1 MPGIDHL
8 KDQPLWSES
17 VYLDCVSAD
26 GETGFVVRLCR
37 YPTEG
42 TAWLWA
48 HVFLPGETYAY
59 TDHYLP
65 CTPDVS
71 PVDGEKVVYR
81 LDHEAD
87 MSMTRAGPRMAPTA
101 AGVSISAMAHLSPHP
116 PHGAGKHEV
125 HLVATF
131 APLGASGTTVPGR
144 VELLGEVRV
153 SADVDGEELK
163 FTGFGQWHEQHQEQ
177 PRFLRPFTYAL
188 AVAMDPETFL
198 LATEEDT
205 DTPWPVQFFIHG
217 DAYKLWGVIE
227 SDRHLF
233 GVAEGHL
240 HLLGTDQLGRDILSR
255 LFFATRTSLTIGVVG
270 LLISFVLGLIIGGI
284 SGFFGGGV
292 DDAIQRFIEFIR
304 SIPTLPLWMALAAAL
319 PRDWTPQR
327 VYFMITIILGLLGWT
342 HLARRVRGKLLS
354 LREED
359 FVVAARIA
367 GSSDARIIVRHMLPS
382 FLSYIIVDL
391 SISFP
396 YMILAETSLSFIGLG
411 LRSPVISW
419 GVLLQD
425 AQNIQSIALYPWL
438 FTPVAFVVLSVM
450 AFSFV
455 GDGARD
461 AADPYSR

>member
-1 MPGIDHL
+1 MPDTTEVKNVAPRPAQPIAGSPRAAEIRYYTASQLQLMWWKFRKHRLALVGSAALGVFVFIAVFAEFLAPYSPGNRSPEYLYGPPQSLHL
-8 KDQPLWSES
+8 
-17 VYLDCVSAD
+17 VNAD
-26 GETGFVVRLCR
+26 GRF
-37 YPTEG
+37 
-42 TAWLWA
+42 
-48 HVFLPGETYAY
+48 
-59 TDHYLP
+59 
-65 CTPDVS
+65 
-71 PVDGEKVVYR
+71 
-81 LDHEAD
+81 
-87 MSMTRAGPRMAPTA
+87 
-101 AGVSISAMAHLSPHP
+101 
-116 PHGAGKHEV
+116 
-125 HLVATF
+125 
-131 APLGASGTTVPGR
+131 
-144 VELLGEVRV
+144 
-153 SADVDGEELK
+153 
-163 FTGFGQWHEQHQEQ
+163 QW
-177 PRFLRPFTYAL
+177 RPFTNAL
-188 AVAMDPETFL
+188 TLAMNPKTFL
-198 LATEEDT
+198 LETKEDT
-205 DTPWPVQFFIHG
+205 GTPWPVYFFVKG
-217 DAYKLWGVIE
+217 DPYTLWGFLKA
-227 SDRHLF
+227 DLHLF
-233 GVAEGHL
+233 GVTEGHL
-240 HLLGTDQLGRDILSR
+240 HLLGTDKLGRDILSR

-270 LLISFVLGLIIGGI
+270 LTISFFLGLIIGGI
-284 SGFFGGGV
+284 SGFFGGSV

-319 PRDWTPQR
+319 PRDWSPQQ
-327 VYFMITIILGLLGWT
+327 VYFMITLLLGLLGWT

-367 GSSDARIIVRHMLPS
+367 GSSDARIIARHMLPS

-425 AQNIQSIALYPWL
+425 AQNVQSIAFYPWL